1 MRNPLKGNW
10 RITGDGITCSFDS
23 RKLVVANSS
32 DEAGSLRLPIK
43 TDPKDGWYFA
53 QLDGTITERTAGLLY
68 FVDEYNHILGE
79 ASIGSTSLFRL
90 DGCKELALF
99 VRVPEHCAFTF
110 SHLDITRSWR
120 TRKDAV
126 TSFFNKTLRSRI
138 AVVVPTYPSVEN
150 RYLCAFVHA
159 RVKAYRDAGVL
170 VDVICAADYKRYSSY
185 EYEGVRVLRIPI
197 DELGHTLARK
207 AYDAVLLH
215 FFDELHAA
223 MLDNAGLGKTQLFLW
238 SHNPE
243 TRYWEWPLFTTPYF
257 TDLPELTDEQ
267 KRLFAQRDAIIKE
280 FNEKPN
286 VSWIFISEAQK
297 KRAEELI
304 GISFNRVHVI
314 ANLVDEQRFPYTPK
328 DPALRTKVFC
338 IRKFDNIA
346 TYAIDLDVAAVLELS
361 KRPIFNEMEFDFF
374 GDGPL
379 FDTLLEPLRHFENVH
394 THKRFLAH
402 DEIAQQ
408 HAIHGIGLFASRFDS
423 QGVSM
428 CEAAMSGLAVVGS
441 DIDAANIFLPNDL
454 GLLCEVENPTA
465 YADAIER
472 LATDPDYFSQ
482 CSAACHKKVFSLC
495 RREMTIDKE
504 IALLKNVTA

>member
-10 RITGDGITCSFDS
+10 HITGDGITCSFNS
-23 RKLVVANSS
+23 GKLVVANSS
-32 DEAGSLRLPIK
+32 DDAGFMRLSLKSSPR
-43 TDPKDGWYFA
+43 DGWYYA
-53 QLDGTITERTAGLLY
+53 NLDGTVIERTAGPLY
-68 FVDEYNHILGE
+68 FVNENNHILGD

-90 DGCKELALF
+90 DDCKELALF
-99 VRVPEHCAFTF
+99 VRVPEHCTFAF
-110 SHLDITRSWR
+110 SNLNITRPWR
-120 TRKDAV
+120 SQKSAAR
-126 TSFFNKTLRSRI
+126 SFLNETLHSHV
-138 AVVVPTYPSVEN
+138 AVVVPTYPSIEN

-159 RVKAYRDAGVL
+159 RVKAYRDAGVQ
-170 VDVICAADYKRYSSY
+170 VDVICARDSKGYSAY
-185 EYEGVRVLRIPI
+185 EYEGVHVLRIPI

-215 FFDELHAA
+215 FFDESHAA
-223 MLDNAGLGKTQLFLW
+223 VLDGVGLGRTQLLLW

-257 TDLPELTDEQ
+257 TEPPELTDEQ
-267 KRLFAQRDAIIKE
+267 KRLFAQKDAIIKA

-286 VSWIFISEAQK
+286 VSWVFISEAQK

-338 IRKFDNIA
+338 VRKFDNIA

-361 KRPIFNEMEFDFF
+361 KRPIFNEMEFNFF

-394 THKRFLAH
+394 THKRFLTH

-408 HAIHGIGLFASRFDS
+408 HAVHGIGLFASRFDS

-465 YADAIER
+465 YADAIEG
-472 LATDPDYFSQ
+472 LATNPDYFSQ
-482 CSAACHKKVFSLC
+482 CSAACHEKVFSLC

-504 IALLKNVTA
+504 IALLKNAIV